1 MTYTCNIRPKTIHK
15 LTHIHQ
21 KPSRIRQK
29 SVQRIVRRSREG
41 FVEVEDA
48 PWLHLFFAYLL
59 LNLASFSL
67 LEFCNKPAGQF
78 WEACKAMGQIYISIL
93 IEMYKQIVRES
104 MILMPRNS
112 QNRPKSC
119 PVAFGKRPWKQVGS
133 RLRFADAL
141 RMLPVSI
148 LVPLQ

>member
-1 MTYTCNIRPKTIHK
+1 M
-15 LTHIHQ
+15 
-21 KPSRIRQK
+21 
-29 SVQRIVRRSREG
+29 
-41 FVEVEDA
+41 
-48 PWLHLFFAYLL
+48 HLVFADLL
-59 LNLASFSL
+59 LNLASSSL

-119 PVAFGKRPWKQVGS
+119 PVAFRERPWKQVGS
-133 RLRFADAL
+133 RLRFANAL
-141 RMLPVSI
+141 RMLPVNI
-148 LVPLQ
+148 LGPLGRFWVSFGAQLGAEGTLATTSSSRGTMISCSRGVLWPALGA